1 MLDYLEH
8 IVQAIT
14 KIERYTGAMDEI
26 AFLENEQAQDA
37 LIRNLEIIGEA
48 TRNVRRYHEASAL
61 SHPEVPWI
69 IAYEMRNALAHGYFS
84 VDPDVVWKTIQSDLS
99 LLRGQISY
107 LLKEVR
113 GSLPE

>member
-1 MLDYLEH
+1 MTEKGAPRLLDYLEH

-61 SHPEVPWI
+61 SHP
-69 IAYEMRNALAHGYFS
+69 
-84 VDPDVVWKTIQSDLS
+84 
-99 LLRGQISY
+99 
-107 LLKEVR
+107 
-113 GSLPE
+113 